1 MLLDILSRS
10 ILQLNST
17 MFPISEMKDVI
28 MSKFCFRLS
37 QLFDEIGNMK
47 DAHHQLKLAFQYGI
61 CMNCK
66 MLEFYHKFTR
76 KLGAQKE
83 ISLPSD
89 PKLEEMIAQILNSS
103 DDLTLNYVIRDS

>member
-1 MLLDILSRS
+1 
-10 ILQLNST
+10 
-17 MFPISEMKDVI
+17 
-28 MSKFCFRLS
+28 
-37 QLFDEIGNMK
+37 
-47 DAHHQLKLAFQYGI
+47 
-61 CMNCK
+61 
-66 MLEFYHKFTR
+66 MLEFYHKFTS